1 MKLVAHVQ
9 GHSGFRAYPGVG
21 LADVQA
27 VTRSSRS
34 ADWHV
39 ILQIVAV
46 RISRPREFTALQ
58 KSPRARFHLAPC
70 LTLPQISPLPIF
82 HPAPDFTPLQMS
94 PRLRFHP
101 APDVTPPQIS
111 PRRRFHITPAFIS
124 MHSRLTSSAD
134 SASHWHL
141 RAPRSHTLPDLT
153 LCQKIPSAEN
163 DPPQKF
169 GGGSLVGI
177 L

>member
-1 MKLVAHVQ
+1 MQRTNDANTATHYVKLVAHVQ

-82 HPAPDFTPLQMS
+82 HPAPDFTPLHMS

-111 PRRRFHITPAFIS
+111 PRRRFHITTASIS
-124 MHSRLTSSAD
+124 MQVH
-134 SASHWHL
+134 
-141 RAPRSHTLPDLT
+141 PR
-153 LCQKIPSAEN
+153 
-163 DPPQKF
+163 
-169 GGGSLVGI
+169 
-177 L
+177 